1 MMSGKFNKMFESDQ
15 TVDFAEGGIISDE
28 NYQVATEE
36 EKPEMQHAEV
46 VEQPEPEND
55 SNNTED
61 ADNIDDG
68 LKSRHVGGSDYNYQG
83 NF

>member
-1 MMSGKFNKMFESDQ
+1 MSKNFNKMFESNEP
-15 TVDFAEGGIISDE
+15 VKYAEGGFIADE
-28 NYQVATEE
+28 NYQVAVEE

-55 SNNTED
+55 ANNVED

-68 LKSRHVGGSDYNYQG
+68 LKSHHAGGSDYVYQG